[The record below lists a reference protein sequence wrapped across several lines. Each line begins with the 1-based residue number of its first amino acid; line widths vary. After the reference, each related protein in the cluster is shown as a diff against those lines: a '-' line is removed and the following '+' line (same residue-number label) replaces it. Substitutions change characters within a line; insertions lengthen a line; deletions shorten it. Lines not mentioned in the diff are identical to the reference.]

1 MTKNVLEYC
10 RWAVGVLMYFMLQT
24 ELPFGSWRD
33 NEVEIFGRIARRQLT
48 FPSTFSPEARDL
60 IDKVNL
66 AYSFHLWTSDPT
78 MHLFTV
84 PFELVHRALCFIV
97 F

>member
-1 MTKNVLEYC
+1 M
-10 RWAVGVLMYFMLQT
+10 LMYFMLQT

-60 IDKVNL
+60 VDKVN
-66 AYSFHLWTSDPT
+66 F
-78 MHLFTV
+78 V
-84 PFELVHRALCFIV
+84 IIILVI
-97 F
+97 